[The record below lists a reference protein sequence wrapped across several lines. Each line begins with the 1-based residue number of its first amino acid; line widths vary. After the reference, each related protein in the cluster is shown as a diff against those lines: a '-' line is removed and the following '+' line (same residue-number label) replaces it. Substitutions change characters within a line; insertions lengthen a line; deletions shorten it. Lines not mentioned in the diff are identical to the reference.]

1 MLIASLGAAPL
12 GACQPAEEA
21 RQVSPAG
28 LEETRLTV
36 TTADGTQHA
45 FTVEI
50 AATPAQQQQGLMFR
64 QELAPDR
71 GMIFPYDP
79 PKDASFW
86 MRNTYIPLD
95 IIFVRADGTIA
106 RIAENTVP
114 LSETPIGSLEP
125 VTMVL
130 EIAGGRA
137 AELGIEPGDVVTWQ
151 R

>member
-95 IIFVRADGTIA
+95 IIYVRPDNTIA
-106 RIAENTVP
+106 IIHENTVP
-114 LSETPIGSLEP
+114 LREEPYYSFEP
-125 VTMVL
+125 VSLVL
-130 EIAGGRA
+130 EIPGGRSS
-137 AELGIEPGDVVTWQ
+137 ELGIKAGDRVEW
-151 R
+151 